1 MLLAFAYLLYL
12 VGIQGVDGATCTT
25 TTTCLATDFTLPTC
39 TNGIC
44 QCLNSS
50 FVPVRSGC
58 ALQLDKPQ
66 LTGPE
71 RNSYEVLLGQNFT
84 LRCFV
89 NGAESYEWYKGGTR
103 ISTSSYLYTDIASP
117 STVGAFTC
125 KGIGSETVVVSPLSD
140 TYTVYLLGTGGSTTS
155 NVQPRITVDVTSP
168 VFVSATITLFCTNI
182 PMGYDGPVTFKVNG
196 VNIDNPSY
204 VTIDSTNTGKE
215 ATCSIASPH
224 SSVTFS
230 KPTSAPLIL
239 PSLVS
244 TIQSVSVTMYERIL
258 KEVIV
263 PSAFTLTC
271 STTPDDVYIGNNTLS
286 YTWQRDGSVI
296 NNATLIRYT
305 ALESGTY
312 SCTAKLGSQSAV
324 TSQNQIKV
332 RIEDLLYISSRQP
345 IRGGRVTLTCGDI
358 RTDNVKYT
366 WTQNNKVIS
375 GQFDRKLQLDN
386 VQMNDSA
393 AYKCGVSDNQVYLAS
408 SSQNVSV
415 QTTIERPL
423 ISTGLAR
430 HFGENGH
437 FTLWCITQSYTE
449 GMTYEWKVKG
459 VISQVTSKYYSLPAI
474 TSVNNGEYICK
485 AKFKDVT
492 SDNSPV
498 LTVTVS
504 QPGSLCYEHNDCDF
518 DEPGYTGRC
527 GSNDRCVC
535 SDGYF
540 PKGEMCTPVSSS
552 SVGQILSSA
561 VVIAFFCVV
570 IKMI

>member
-1 MLLAFAYLLYL
+1 
-12 VGIQGVDGATCTT
+12 VQGVDGATCTT

-50 FVPVRSGC
+50 FVPIRSGC
-58 ALQLDKPQ
+58 ALQLDKPE
-66 LTGPE
+66 LTGHE
-71 RNSYEVLLGQNFT
+71 RNSNEVLLGQIFT

-89 NGAESYEWYKGGTR
+89 IGAEYFEWYKGGTR
-103 ISTSSYLYTDIASP
+103 ISTSSNLYTDIASP

-125 KGIGSETVVVSPLSD
+125 KGIGSETVVVSSLSD
-140 TYTVYLLGTGGSTTS
+140 TYTVNLLGTGGSTTS
-155 NVQPRITVDVTSP
+155 SVQPRITVDVTSP
-168 VFVSATITLFCTNI
+168 VFVTAMITLSCTNI
-182 PMGYDGPVTFKVNG
+182 PMGYNGPVTFKVNG
-196 VNIDNPSY
+196 VIIDNTPY
-204 VTIDSTNTGKE
+204 VTIDGTNAGKE
-215 ATCSIASPH
+215 ATCSIASPY

-230 KPTSAPLIL
+230 KPTSAPVIL

-263 PSAFTLTC
+263 PSALTLTC
-271 STTPDDVYIGNNTLS
+271 STTPNDVYIGSNILS

-386 VQMNDSA
+386 LQMNESA

-408 SSQNVSV
+408 SSQNVGV

-423 ISTGLAR
+423 ISTGFAR
-430 HFGENGH
+430 HFGENGNY
-437 FTLWCITQSYTE
+437 TLWCITHSYTE
-449 GMTYEWKVKG
+449 GMTYEWTVKG

-485 AKFKDVT
+485 AKFKDVI

-498 LTVTVS
+498 LIVTVS
-504 QPGSLCYEHNDCDF
+504 QPGSLCYEHNDCNF
-518 DEPGYTGRC
+518 NEPGYTGRC

-540 PKGEMCTPVSSS
+540 AMGEMCTPVSSS
-552 SVGQILSSA
+552 SGGSQILSSA
-561 VVIAFFCVV
+561 LIIAFFCVV
-570 IKMI
+570 IKLI